1 MNRPDDWLYSAGLDL
16 KAANAALRE
25 DIANIAC
32 YHSHQTAE
40 KAIKALL
47 LRQSGSVP
55 KMHNL
60 GELLNKVISTQPEM
74 KKLENKVRFLNQFYI
89 PTRYP
94 DALPGTLPEGLPSAE
109 TAGQA
114 IEFAQEILDTVRPML
129 TPKTQV

>member
-47 LRQSGSVP
+47 LQQSGSVP

-60 GELLNKVISTQPEM
+60 GELLNKVTSTWPEM
-74 KKLENKVRFLNQFYI
+74 KELEDKVRFLNQFYI

-94 DALPGTLPEGLPSAE
+94 DALPGALPEGLPSTE
-109 TAGQA
+109 TAQRA
-114 IEFAQEILDTVRPML
+114 IETAQEILDTIQPIL
-129 TPKTQV
+129 SPKTQV